1 MSIQKS
7 EWLEKYFEKVA
18 QSSPVGRQA
27 VEFVRANKVRV
38 GMKRARKSVG
48 AFWQFG
54 RKFFLNSFHYTM
66 ESALENPRAWT
77 LFIHEVRHLQQGP
90 VTAFSI
96 YGELD
101 AWQYEFRLYK
111 KLIGRDLKPELEEIL
126 RLPLNFERDNLQR
139 ARKLMSKFAGF
150 WYGAWIL
157 PLYPITKEVLFWVTR
172 KEIYPDKPF
181 QNQ

>member
-1 MSIQKS
+1 MQQD

-18 QSSPVGRQA
+18 STSEEGRGA
-27 VEFVRANKVRV
+27 VDFVRANRIRV
-38 GMKRARKSVG
+38 GLRRARKSVG

-54 RKFFLNSFHYTM
+54 QKFYLNSVHYTM

-77 LFIHEVRHLQQGP
+77 LFVHEVRHLQQGAL
-90 VTAFSI
+90 TAFSV

-111 KLIGRDLKPELEEIL
+111 RLTGKTLRRELEEL
-126 RLPLNFERDNLQR
+126 LTLPLNFERSNLQR
-139 ARKLMSKFAGF
+139 ARALMTKFAGF

-157 PLYPITKEVLFWVTR
+157 PLFPIHFELQYWVTR
-172 KEIYPDKPF
+172 KIPLKEST
-181 QNQ
+181 

>member
-1 MSIQKS
+1 MQSA

-18 QSSPVGRQA
+18 ESSEEGRGA
-27 VEFVRANKVRV
+27 VQFVRANRIRV
-38 GMKRARKSVG
+38 GLKRARKSVG

-54 RKFFLNSFHYTM
+54 RRFFLNSIHYSM

-77 LFIHEVRHLQQGP
+77 LFVHEVRHLQQGA
-90 VTAFSI
+90 VTALSV

-111 KLIGRDLKPELEEIL
+111 RLTGKTLKPELEEL
-126 RLPLNFERDNLQR
+126 LTLPLNFERDNLRR
-139 ARKLMSKFAGF
+139 ARRLMTKFAGF

-157 PLYPITKEVLFWVTR
+157 PLYPITKEIKYWLTR
-172 KEIYPDKPF
+172 KTYYPD
-181 QNQ
+181 N